1 MNKILSKSIQ
11 TWSAAA
17 LPRANTL
24 LLRRL
29 NERRI
34 LDAILAHGPLSRTAL
49 RHAAAMTGPTVTRAA
64 DALLRIGLLEELES
78 EQVPGRLGRPEKRL
92 RLASR
97 STEVIGIVIDA
108 RRCTVVPAGL
118 DGRHADADAIRFDTP
133 GSYAELMAT
142 LERICR
148 ELATFPPPAERSA
161 ERRKAGGPGLRGIG
175 ISVPGL
181 VSNRL
186 DEVVFS
192 PNLHLLDR
200 HAPARDLEQRLGVP
214 CRMFQESHALCLGE
228 SMFGEAVGLSD
239 FAMLDVSTGLGLGVM
254 SGGRLLTGASGLAG
268 ELGHVRIDPSGVR
281 CGCGNRGCLETLAT
295 DSALA
300 RIVSE
305 ALGRPVTA
313 EDAIA
318 GIRNGTIEAAEP
330 LDRVIEALAIAVSTV
345 VNIFNPSTLFVHGG
359 LLEAADDVFPRLLDR
374 VKHAALTPSLA
385 ECRIVK
391 ARGSKRTGVLAGII
405 EHVTSA
411 AVPRLGGLS

>member
-1 MNKILSKSIQ
+1 MQKIVSQPTKKHSKVLS
-11 TWSAAA
+11 
-17 LPRANTL
+17 PRANMP

-49 RHAAAMTGPTVTRAA
+49 RQVATMTGPTVTRAA
-64 DALLRIGLLEELES
+64 DSLLRAGLLEELAS
-78 EQVPGRLGRPEKRL
+78 EQVPGRLGRPERRL

-97 STEVIGIVIDA
+97 ATEVIGVVIDA

-118 DGRHADADAIRFDTP
+118 DGRHSEASTIRFPTP
-133 GSYAELMAT
+133 DSYAELVAM

-148 ELATFPPPAERSA
+148 DLGSA
-161 ERRKAGGPGLRGIG
+161 GLHGIG

-181 VSNRL
+181 ISNRL

-200 HAPARDLEQRLGVP
+200 HSPARDLEQRLGVP

-228 SMFGEAVGLSD
+228 SMFGAAIGLSD

-254 SGGRLLTGASGLAG
+254 SGGQLLTGASGLAG
-268 ELGHVRIDPSGVR
+268 ELGHVRIDPQGVR

-300 RIVSE
+300 RLVSE
-305 ALGRPVTA
+305 AIGRSVTA
-313 EDAIA
+313 EDAIT
-318 GIRNGTIEAAEP
+318 GLRSGEIEAAAAV
-330 LDRVIEALAIAVSTV
+330 DRVIDSLALAVSTV
-345 VNIFNPSTLFVHGG
+345 VNIFNPTTLFVHGG
-359 LLEAADDVFPRLLDR
+359 LFEAAADVFPRLLDR

-385 ECRIVK
+385 DCRIVR
-391 ARGSKRTGVLAGII
+391 ARGSKRTAALASII
-405 EHVTSA
+405 EHVTSEM
-411 AVPRLGGLS
+411 VPRLGGLS